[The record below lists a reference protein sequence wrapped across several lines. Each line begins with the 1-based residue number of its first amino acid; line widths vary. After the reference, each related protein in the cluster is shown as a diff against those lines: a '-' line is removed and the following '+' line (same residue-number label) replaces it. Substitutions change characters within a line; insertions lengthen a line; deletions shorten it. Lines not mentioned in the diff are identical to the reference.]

1 MQVRD
6 NGGLDQGGRSGRRIL
21 DTYWRYGRRDLLMQ
35 WMWYIKV
42 ESGMTLKF
50 LASAP
55 GQM

>member
-35 WMWYIKV
+35 WMWYIKA

>member
-21 DTYWRYGRRDLLMQ
+21 GTYWRYGRRDLLMQ
-35 WMWYIKV
+35 WMWYIKA